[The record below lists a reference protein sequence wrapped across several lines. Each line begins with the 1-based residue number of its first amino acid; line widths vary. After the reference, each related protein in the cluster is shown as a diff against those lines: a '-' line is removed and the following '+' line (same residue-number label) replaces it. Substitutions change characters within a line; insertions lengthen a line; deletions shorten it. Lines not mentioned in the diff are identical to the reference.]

1 MCQIVFSIVVWANS
15 NNAQMTGTRG
25 VKELKY
31 HTVDTLILDVLG
43 MDIATM
49 EGLGSDDCFRSVNI
63 VTHVTY
69 AGTLH
74 LYQLRIT

>member
-1 MCQIVFSIVVWANS
+1 
-15 NNAQMTGTRG
+15 MTGTRG